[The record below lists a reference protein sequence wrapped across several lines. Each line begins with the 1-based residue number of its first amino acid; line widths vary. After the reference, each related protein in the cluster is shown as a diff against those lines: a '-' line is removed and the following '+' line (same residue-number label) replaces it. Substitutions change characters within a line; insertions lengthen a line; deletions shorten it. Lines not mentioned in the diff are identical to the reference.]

1 MGSSLRIGILGTRGI
16 PNRYGGFEQC
26 AEYLAL
32 GLKEKGHEVWVYNS
46 AHHEYKGS
54 EWKGVHIVHC
64 KDPEDKMGTFG
75 QFLYDLNCINDARK
89 RNFDILLQL
98 GYTSNSIWYWRWPKN
113 CRNIVNMDGLEWKRS
128 KYNKYVQR
136 FLKYAEKLAAVHADE
151 MVADSVGIQQYL
163 RERYNKPSTFIAYG
177 ADIFNTP
184 DASLLNKYDV
194 QPYKYYM
201 LMARME
207 PENNIEMIIKGH
219 LLSGSSDPLLV
230 VGKTDN
236 TYGTY
241 LKETYGHHNTIR
253 FLGGVYDGAMVN
265 NLRYH
270 AHIYFH
276 GHTVGGTNP
285 SLVEAMGSNTLIAAN
300 DNAFNKGV
308 LGEDAF
314 YFSNDTDIASIIQ
327 SAQPK
332 ENYTVWLGNNIE
344 KIMTQYNWP
353 KIVDDYEALFV
364 NAVNKKGAR

>member
-1 MGSSLRIGILGTRGI
+1 MSTSLKIGILGTRGI

-32 GLKEKGHEVWVYNS
+32 GLREKGHKVWVYNS
-46 AHHEYKGS
+46 AHHEYQES
-54 EWKGVHIVHC
+54 EWKGVHIIHC

-75 QFLYDLNCINDARK
+75 QFIYDLNCIKDARK
-89 RNFDILLQL
+89 RDFDILLQL
-98 GYTSNSIWYWRWPKN
+98 GYTSNSIWYWRWPKQSK
-113 CRNIVNMDGLEWKRS
+113 NIVNMDGLEWKRS

-151 MVADSVGIQQYL
+151 MVADSMGIQQYL
-163 RERYNKPSTFIAYG
+163 KEEYRKPSTFIAYG
-177 ADIFNTP
+177 ADIFDSP
-184 DASLLNKYDV
+184 DPSFLATYNV

-219 LLSGSSDPLLV
+219 LQSGSKDPLLI

-236 TYGTY
+236 AYGTY
-241 LKETYGHHNTIR
+241 LKDTYRQNETIR
-253 FLGGVYDGAMVN
+253 FLGGVYDATMIN

-285 SLVEAMGSNTLIAAN
+285 SLVEAMGSYTLIAAN

-308 LGEDAF
+308 LGIDAF
-314 YFSNDTDIASIIQ
+314 YFKTDTDIANIIKT
-327 SAQPK
+327 ARPK
-332 ENYTVWLGNNIE
+332 DSYKGWLDDNIE
-344 KIMTQYNWP
+344 KIKTLYNWP
-353 KIVDDYEALFV
+353 KIVDDYEALFLKG
-364 NAVNKKGAR
+364 VNKKGA